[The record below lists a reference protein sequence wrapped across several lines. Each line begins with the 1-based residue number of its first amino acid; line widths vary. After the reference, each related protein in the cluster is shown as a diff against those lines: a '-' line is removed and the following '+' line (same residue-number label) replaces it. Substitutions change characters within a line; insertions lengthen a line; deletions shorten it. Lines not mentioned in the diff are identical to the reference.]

1 MIITVTLNPAV
12 DKTIKVDNFTAGTV
26 NRVSEMRF
34 DAGGKGINV
43 SKVIAT
49 LGGGSLATGILA
61 GSAGTYIKDYLDSVS
76 IENKFIFING
86 ETRTNTKI
94 VDSVNNENT
103 DINEPGPI
111 VAETDIGKVKGVLQ
125 ENLDSS
131 SIAVFSGSVPA
142 GVPKDIY
149 RQLIISAKEKG
160 AKTILDADG
169 ELLKYGMEAGPY
181 LVKPNIDELERLFG
195 FKIESMEEAIVLSK
209 QVKEMYG
216 IKVLVLSLGEKG
228 ALFLNNES
236 IILAEGI
243 KVQPVS
249 TVGAG
254 DSMVAALAYSLDK
267 GYSFEDSIRLAV
279 ASGTAN
285 VMTSGTQPAE
295 LSAIREFEKQV
306 RFKYID
312 NLG

>member
-12 DKTIKVDNFTAGTV
+12 DKTIKIDNFTPGNV

-43 SKVIAT
+43 SKVIDV
-49 LGGGSLATGILA
+49 LGGKSLATGILA
-61 GSAGTYIKDYLDSVS
+61 GSTGNYIKEYLNSLN
-76 IENKFIFING
+76 IENQFIFING

-94 VDSVNNENT
+94 VDSVNKANT
-103 DINEPGPI
+103 DINEPGP
-111 VAETDIGKVKGVLQ
+111 VVGEADIEKVRTVIQ
-125 ENLDSS
+125 EKLHPG

-149 RQLIISAKEKG
+149 RQLIALAKEKG

-181 LVKPNIDELERLFG
+181 LVKPNIHELERVFG
-195 FKIESMEEAIVLSK
+195 SKIESMDEAILLSK
-209 QVKEMYG
+209 QIKKEYG
-216 IKVLVLSLGEKG
+216 IKVLVVSLGEKG
-228 ALFLNNES
+228 ALFLNDDAT
-236 IILAEGI
+236 ILAEGI
-243 KVQPVS
+243 KVQPIS

-306 RFKYID
+306 KFKYVD
-312 NLG
+312 NIG